1 MREVVSNSDFLGY
14 SFICSLISSVMLSI
28 LFLIFFGGI
37 DSFGFLSVLM
47 FSLIFF
53 IFYLVFG
60 TPLQIILNKKPKKF
74 SIVYLFIYLL
84 ICLCITAVLSL
95 LGDVK
100 NPLVSL
106 DICIFCFLA
115 SLIFWI
121 CDSFFLQ
128 DESL

>member
-1 MREVVSNSDFLGY
+1 
-14 SFICSLISSVMLSI
+14 MLSI